1 MQKKDDKVGN
11 KTANKE
17 ERQRKKRE
25 PERKIEKDLTKNNKK
40 NNNWLVR
47 MREKQKS
54 CFKNYVLLVG
64 KDFFF
69 LFSFFL
75 FFIIFFLHK
84 HYYIG
89 AKLILAILMLISRKP
104 VQIGEI
110 GEKCVFFVLLR
121 TGHRKRVRLPNVGS
135 CCVSLHVAFR

>member
-1 MQKKDDKVGN
+1 MQKTDDKVGN
-11 KTANKE
+11 KTVNKE

-25 PERKIEKDLTKNNKK
+25 RERKIEKDLTKNN
-40 NNNWLVR
+40 NWLVH

-54 CFKNYVLLVG
+54 FFKNYVLLLG
-64 KDFFF
+64 KDFF
-69 LFSFFL
+69 LFSFFS
-75 FFIIFFLHK
+75 FFLSFFLHK

-104 VQIGEI
+104 VQIGGT

>member
-25 PERKIEKDLTKNNKK
+25 RERKIEKDLTKNN
-40 NNNWLVR
+40 NWLVH

-64 KDFFF
+64 KY
-69 LFSFFL
+69 
-75 FFIIFFLHK
+75 FIFIFIYLFFLHK
-84 HYYIG
+84 HFYIG

-104 VQIGEI
+104 VQRGGI
-110 GEKCVFFVLLR
+110 GEKCGFFFALLG

>member
-25 PERKIEKDLTKNNKK
+25 RERKIEKDLTKNN
-40 NNNWLVR
+40 NWLVH

-54 CFKNYVLLVG
+54 FFKNYVLLVR
-64 KDFFF
+64 KYFIFIF
-69 LFSFFL
+69 I
-75 FFIIFFLHK
+75 IIFFLHK

-89 AKLILAILMLISRKP
+89 AKLILVILKLISRKP
-104 VQIGEI
+104 VQRGGI
-110 GEKCVFFVLLR
+110 GEKCGVFLR
-121 TGHRKRVRLPNVGS
+121 YSAPAIAKGLGS
-135 CCVSLHVAFR
+135 LMLGVVVSVCT

>member
-25 PERKIEKDLTKNNKK
+25 RERKIEKDLTKNN
-40 NNNWLVR
+40 NWLVH

-64 KDFFF
+64 KY
-69 LFSFFL
+69 
-75 FFIIFFLHK
+75 FIFIYLFFLHK
-84 HYYIG
+84 HYYIS
-89 AKLILAILMLISRKP
+89 AKLILAILMLIRRKP
-104 VQIGEI
+104 VQKRGT
-110 GEKCVFFVLLR
+110 GEKCGFFLR
-121 TGHRKRVRLPNVGS
+121 YSAPAIAKGLGS
-135 CCVSLHVAFR
+135 LMLGVVVSVCT

>member
-1 MQKKDDKVGN
+1 MQKKDDKVSN

-25 PERKIEKDLTKNNKK
+25 QETKIEKDLTKNN
-40 NNNWLVR
+40 NWLVH

-64 KDFFF
+64 KY
-69 LFSFFL
+69 
-75 FFIIFFLHK
+75 FIFIFIYLFFLHK

-104 VQIGEI
+104 VQRGGI
-110 GEKCVFFVLLR
+110 GEKYGVFLR
-121 TGHRKRVRLPNVGS
+121 YSAPAIAKGLGS
-135 CCVSLHVAFR
+135 LMLGVVVSVCT

>member
-25 PERKIEKDLTKNNKK
+25 RERKIEKDLTKNN
-40 NNNWLVR
+40 NWLVH

-64 KDFFF
+64 KY
-69 LFSFFL
+69 
-75 FFIIFFLHK
+75 FIFIFIYLFFLHK
-84 HYYIG
+84 HFYIG

-104 VQIGEI
+104 VQRGGI
-110 GEKCVFFVLLR
+110 GEKCGFFLR
-121 TGHRKRVRLPNVGS
+121 YSAPAIAKGLGS
-135 CCVSLHVAFR
+135 LMLGVVVSVCT